1 MPIKTKSAAPFDGL
15 GSLRVLQQDNDLN
28 WDVRIEIMRS
38 GLNENGWDYRNI
50 GRYANT
56 FRGTPILCAYLP
68 GGRIGDG
75 HNMTESRGMDGQVHY
90 SFTDGT
96 AERIVGIIYDTD
108 DAVWTEERDGEVW
121 AIARGKLW
129 RFYNPELVDKIARQG
144 RMSVSA
150 ETNVT
155 KAHRET
161 DREVYSQWY
170 GLGVTILGDGVAPA
184 VPGANIK
191 ALEAMQSQFKEM
203 QLRAASY
210 HTDKPQDN
218 NKGVKTLSGMSNV
231 PLLKKVQEKFKDYR
245 ILDMSENGDHIL
257 MLNASGLPCTYA
269 SKAEDHDT
277 VIPER
282 ITYANLS
289 APFKFEDGTEV
300 SVDVTTML
308 AASVEAA
315 NNRAESAETKCSNL
329 EKENE
334 ALNAK
339 VKAMNEAE
347 DKRRIKAAKEVIEK
361 AISEADACHM
371 ELSEDARKQL
381 MDAVEAGCYNTV
393 LNEVGEWVGD
403 QKATADVM
411 SKIGELSMQAA
422 RAKANAQ
429 EKRYVWEGGGS
440 ATNAAGGD
448 SNAFLSQAIKNISD

>member
-282 ITYANLS
+282 ITPPPS
-289 APFKFEDGTEV
+289 
-300 SVDVTTML
+300 S
-308 AASVEAA
+308 S
-315 NNRAESAETKCSNL
+315 R
-329 EKENE
+329 
-334 ALNAK
+334 
-339 VKAMNEAE
+339 
-347 DKRRIKAAKEVIEK
+347 
-361 AISEADACHM
+361 
-371 ELSEDARKQL
+371 
-381 MDAVEAGCYNTV
+381 TV
-393 LNEVGEWVGD
+393 LWYP
-403 QKATADVM
+403 
-411 SKIGELSMQAA
+411 SM
-422 RAKANAQ
+422 
-429 EKRYVWEGGGS
+429 
-440 ATNAAGGD
+440 
-448 SNAFLSQAIKNISD
+448 

>member
-1 MPIKTKSAAPFDGL
+1 MPIKTKSIAPFNGL
-15 GSLRVLQQDNDLN
+15 GTLRVLQQDNDLN
-28 WDVRIEIMRS
+28 WDVQIEIMRS

-75 HNMTESRGMDGQVHY
+75 HNMTERRGMDGKVHY

-96 AERIVGIIYDTD
+96 AERIVGMIYDTD

-155 KAHRET
+155 KAHRED

-191 ALEAMQSQFKEM
+191 ALEAMQSKFKEM

-210 HTDKPQDN
+210 HPNKPQDD
-218 NKGVKTLSGMSNV
+218 NKGVKTLGSAMSNK

-245 ILDMSENGDHIL
+245 ILNMSENGDHVL
-257 MLNASGLPCTYA
+257 MLNSAGLPCTYV
-269 SKAEDHDT
+269 SKADDHDV

-282 ITYANLS
+282 IEFATLS
-289 APFKFEDGTEV
+289 SSFKFSDETELD
-300 SVDVTTML
+300 VDVMGL
-308 AASVEAA
+308 LSASVEEA
-315 NNRAESAETKCSNL
+315 NNRAEAAETKAANL
-329 EKENE
+329 TAENE
-334 ALNAK
+334 RLNSQLQ
-339 VKAMNEAE
+339 AMNEAE
-347 DKRRIKAAKEVIEK
+347 DKRRIEECKKAMEAAVNEAKECGVELPDDLCKSTKEAIEG
-361 AISEADACHM
+361 
-371 ELSEDARKQL
+371 
-381 MDAVEAGCYNTV
+381 GCYNSKSDKDGNWIGAECVKTE
-393 LNEVGEWVGD
+393 LMSKVGELCLQAVKAKKLAEEKHYAWEAGFNGNNAEGD
-403 QKATADVM
+403 
-411 SKIGELSMQAA
+411 
-422 RAKANAQ
+422 
-429 EKRYVWEGGGS
+429 
-440 ATNAAGGD
+440 GD
-448 SNAFLSQAIKNISD
+448 FLSGAIARISE

>member
-1 MPIKTKSAAPFDGL
+1 MPIKTKPATPFNGL
-15 GSLRVLQQDNDLN
+15 GTLRVLQQDNDLN
-28 WDVRIEIMRS
+28 WDVQIEIMRS
-38 GLNENGWDYRNI
+38 GLNENGWDYRNV

-75 HNMTESRGMDGQVHY
+75 HNMTECRGMDGEVHY

-96 AERIVGIIYDTD
+96 AERIVGMIYDTD

-155 KAHRET
+155 KAHRED

-191 ALEAMQSQFKEM
+191 ALEAMQSKFKEM

-210 HTDKPQDN
+210 HPNKPQDD
-218 NKGVKTLSGMSNV
+218 NKGVKTLGSAMSNK

-245 ILDMSENGDHIL
+245 ILNMSENGDHVL
-257 MLNASGLPCTYA
+257 MLNSAGLPCTYV
-269 SKAEDHDT
+269 SKADDHDV

-282 ITYANLS
+282 IEFATLS
-289 APFKFEDGTEV
+289 SSFKFSDETELD
-300 SVDVTTML
+300 VDVMGL
-308 AASVEAA
+308 LSASVEEA
-315 NNRAESAETKCSNL
+315 NNRAEAAETKVANL
-329 EKENE
+329 TKENE
-334 ALNAK
+334 QLNSQLQ
-339 VKAMNEAE
+339 AMNEAE
-347 DKRRIKAAKEVIEK
+347 DKRHIREAKSVVEAAVN
-361 AISEADACHM
+361 EAKQCGIDIPEDMCKGMM
-371 ELSEDARKQL
+371 E
-381 MDAVEAGCYNTV
+381 AVEAGCYNSECDKDG
-393 LNEVGEWVGD
+393 NWVGAE
-403 QKATADVM
+403 KAKAEVM
-411 SKIGELSMQAA
+411 SKVGALSIKA
-422 RAKANAQ
+422 AKAKKLAE
-429 EKRYVWEGGGS
+429 EKHYAWEAGFNG
-440 ATNAAGGD
+440 NNAGGD
-448 SNAFLSQAIKNISD
+448 GDFLSGAIARISE